1 MSSTPKNNTPLRTV
15 TQSPIRRYRLHN
27 LIDEPSPNEK
37 SGHSSVIGNQ
47 PSEQSKGHYED
58 KVKDMLYDEP
68 IMPLN
73 NMTHKLHQQRRVP
86 PQEGHKNGDAG
97 MKEPIY
103 YKPPSASSRNGF
115 KALLPPGAG
124 SVVKNRNPIIVQE
137 TEHPQPRLDDE
148 LSDEED
154 DSLKYP
160 TGEWVNPVVK
170 TALSRQVNKQQQ
182 FYKLA
187 YSIFSLLLVK
197 FFHNIARYVVILVE
211 MNQDPNVR
219 SINQYLK
226 QGLDDEKNGLN
237 YYGSI
242 IIKVIELLLIIN
254 IIIYGYKLIKP
265 QDQCYDLPLTNKQRE
280 LVGLKPMEEEVKED
294 FEDEDV
300 VKDDLDSNLI
310 LKQRKFDAKL
320 TKNEIKEIPKYN
332 RSNLSYSMYTIQ
344 PKQTDSSDNSQT
356 RLTEGDFDYTLAKK
370 KLIQSGDHQVQLASR
385 DINSKEQAEL
395 IQKFKEKYNL
405 DFNYDTSVDTRNV
418 LSSLK

>member
-27 LIDEPSPNEK
+27 LIDEPSTNEK

-187 YSIFSLLLVK
+187 YI
-197 FFHNIARYVVILVE
+197 ILVE

-242 IIKVIELLLIIN
+242 IIK
-254 IIIYGYKLIKP
+254 
-265 QDQCYDLPLTNKQRE
+265 CYDLPLTNKQRE

-344 PKQTDSSDNSQT
+344 PKQTDSSDNLQT
-356 RLTEGDFDYTLAKK
+356 RLTEGDFDYNLAKK
-370 KLIQSGDHQVQLASR
+370 KLIQSGDHQVQLANQ
-385 DINSKEQAEL
+385 DINSKEQTEL